1 MNCYFFKAREG
12 GAYGCNRPG
21 DNSGA
26 YFRVEDVMNALSGNR
41 GFGAFSV
48 AMVRD
53 FSDEELSIARAI
65 IGREVCR
72 RAGGLYTQEAPSN
85 THAQWMR

>member
-26 YFRVEDVMNALSGNR
+26 YFRVEDVIWKSWLR
-41 GFGAFSV
+41 GLLRRHGAGFFRRGAFH
-48 AMVRD
+48 
-53 FSDEELSIARAI
+53 
-65 IGREVCR
+65 C
-72 RAGGLYTQEAPSN
+72 
-85 THAQWMR
+85 